1 MTTSKLTETLDSIS
15 DKAFGFNKASSEPAT
30 EVHETA
36 PVAHYEEK
44 TETLDTAHAATA
56 EYPVAEHPTEHFA
69 SENDPEHQQ
78 EQPVCEKPLIRD
90 QQPFAKN
97 PATAP
102 AGGEHAVNPD
112 PYPHPPLNLPIQNQ
126 VVQGHNK
133 PVLKTGPE
141 QDFTVA
147 TVASFM
153 GIFSLLMM
161 FDSAMA
167 GLLAIV
173 FGVTAV
179 YYGRKAERA
188 GVSAGLSKTLGWFS
202 FFGGIIA
209 LFAVAFFLLVA
220 LVVAMVV

>member
-1 MTTSKLTETLDSIS
+1 MTTSKLTQTLDIIS

-44 TETLDTAHAATA
+44 TESLDTSHTATA
-56 EYPVAEHPTEHFA
+56 EYPTAEHPTEHFA
-69 SENDPEHQQ
+69 PENDPEPQQ
-78 EQPVCEKPLIRD
+78 EQSVCEKPLIRD

-97 PATAP
+97 PTPSFP
-102 AGGEHAVNPD
+102 AGGEHAVSPE
-112 PYPHPPLNLPIQNQ
+112 PYPQPPRNPPIQNQ
-126 VVQGHNK
+126 AQGHNK

-220 LVVAMVV
+220 LVVALVV

>member
-1 MTTSKLTETLDSIS
+1 MTTSKLTETLDTIS
-15 DKAFGFNKASSEPAT
+15 DKAFGFNKESSESAT

-36 PVAHYEEK
+36 PVAHSEEK
-44 TETLDTAHAATA
+44 TETLDTSHAATA
-56 EYPVAEHPTEHFA
+56 EYPTAEHPTEHLA
-69 SENDPEHQQ
+69 T
-78 EQPVCEKPLIRD
+78 V
-90 QQPFAKN
+90 
-97 PATAP
+97 TAP
-102 AGGEHAVNPD
+102 AGGEHAVSPE
-112 PYPHPPLNLPIQNQ
+112 PYPQPPLNPPIQNQ
-126 VVQGHNK
+126 IAQGHK